1 MPKKTVKQAD
11 GKYHKN
17 GKAFDLLIGT
27 RAQVWHG
34 TALKTSGGLEKSDL
48 HMNKNNRIVSAKKH
62 KTAKAEKRLEK
73 AGYFT
78 QKGKFGYVKKTSKK
92 GRTSSP
98 AKRKRKAK
106 KSSSKRR
113 PRPK

>member
-1 MPKKTVKQAD
+1 MAKKIVKQSD

-17 GKAFDLLIGT
+17 GKTFDLLIGT

-62 KTAKAEKRLEK
+62 KTAKAEKAEHADK
-73 AGYFT
+73 AIKTGYSF
-78 QKGKFGYVKKTSKK
+78 
-92 GRTSSP
+92 P
-98 AKRKRKAK
+98 EMI
-106 KSSSKRR
+106 
-113 PRPK
+113 P

>member
-34 TALKTSGGLEKSDL
+34 TALKTSGGLE
-48 HMNKNNRIVSAKKH
+48 
-62 KTAKAEKRLEK
+62 EK
-73 AGYFT
+73 
-78 QKGKFGYVKKTSKK
+78 
-92 GRTSSP
+92 
-98 AKRKRKAK
+98 
-106 KSSSKRR
+106 
-113 PRPK
+113 